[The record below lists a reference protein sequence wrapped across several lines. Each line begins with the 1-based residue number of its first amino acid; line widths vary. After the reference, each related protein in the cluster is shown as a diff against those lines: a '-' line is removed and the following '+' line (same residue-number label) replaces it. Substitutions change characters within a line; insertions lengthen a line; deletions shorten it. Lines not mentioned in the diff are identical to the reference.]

1 MGIMD
6 NIGSIGIGAIGIL
19 TLLTLAWLFSNNKA
33 NIPYR
38 IIGWGLSL
46 QFIFALVILR
56 DDIWGY
62 IGLFVLGSLVIVYN
76 YSYSSSK
83 SDEASNPI
91 FQALAPIA
99 TFSLIG
105 LIVYY
110 LGSLV
115 NIKALL
121 AILFLLKFFK
131 NLLDQ
136 RVINSLIISVGI
148 TFMISNEYS
157 GLMLFNVF
165 SDGVKSFLDLSTYG
179 ASFMFGSLTDGD
191 RFGFLFAISA
201 LPTII
206 FFGGFISVLYYLGI
220 MQRVIEA
227 MGRFMRWSMGTSG
240 AESLSCSAN
249 VFVGQTE
256 APLLIKPYLSDMTK
270 SELFTIMT
278 GGFATIAG
286 GVLAAYIMFGIHPG
300 HLIAASLMSAPA
312 AMLVSKI
319 MFPETEETVTGSDE
333 IKMPDIKTGD
343 NVIEAATNGI
353 TDGLRLAVNVGA
365 MLIGFIA
372 LVAVIDISLNF
383 IDRYI
388 DGAIFAGEWYNYTGK
403 GMSPA
408 VGEFAGYFPGSLQ
421 TFFGNILRPLA
432 FLMGVPWQD
441 SMHIANLLGIKLSL
455 NEFVSYATLGTYIS
469 NGDLDPKSIIIASY
483 ALCGFANFSSI
494 GIQIGGLSAIAPER
508 KSDLAAIGLRAMFA
522 GAIASWITATV
533 AGVLLS

>member
-76 YSYSSSK
+76 YSDSSSK

-220 MQRVIEA
+220 MQKVIEA

-240 AESLSCSAN
+240 AESLS
-249 VFVGQTE
+249 
-256 APLLIKPYLSDMTK
+256 
-270 SELFTIMT
+270 
-278 GGFATIAG
+278 
-286 GVLAAYIMFGIHPG
+286 
-300 HLIAASLMSAPA
+300 
-312 AMLVSKI
+312 
-319 MFPETEETVTGSDE
+319 
-333 IKMPDIKTGD
+333 
-343 NVIEAATNGI
+343 
-353 TDGLRLAVNVGA
+353 
-365 MLIGFIA
+365 
-372 LVAVIDISLNF
+372 
-383 IDRYI
+383 
-388 DGAIFAGEWYNYTGK
+388 
-403 GMSPA
+403 
-408 VGEFAGYFPGSLQ
+408 
-421 TFFGNILRPLA
+421 
-432 FLMGVPWQD
+432 
-441 SMHIANLLGIKLSL
+441 
-455 NEFVSYATLGTYIS
+455 
-469 NGDLDPKSIIIASY
+469 
-483 ALCGFANFSSI
+483 
-494 GIQIGGLSAIAPER
+494 
-508 KSDLAAIGLRAMFA
+508 
-522 GAIASWITATV
+522 
-533 AGVLLS
+533 